1 MAGAGRNGGG
11 GGRWSD
17 AGVCF
22 VCLTGNALLRRQVEV
37 FGHVVPGEM
46 GSDEASSG
54 LDARVAKG
62 VDVVENLLA
71 TGKRNERTEGVWK
84 YGQEGKGWMKG
95 N

>member
-22 VCLTGNALLRRQVEV
+22 VCLTGNALLRQQVEV

-62 VDVVENLLA
+62 VDVVEICLRQERGMRGLKVSGNIA
-71 TGKRNERTEGVWK
+71 KKGKVG
-84 YGQEGKGWMKG
+84 
-95 N
+95 